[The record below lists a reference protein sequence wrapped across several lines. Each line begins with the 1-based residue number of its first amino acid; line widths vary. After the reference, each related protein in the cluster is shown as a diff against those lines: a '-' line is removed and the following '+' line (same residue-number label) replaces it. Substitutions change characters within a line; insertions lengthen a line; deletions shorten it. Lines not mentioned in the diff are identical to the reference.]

1 MRPLPGGRVSARAAR
16 LWLFVT
22 ILAVDQVTKAG
33 VLAYLAEPIRLG
45 PLLNLVHVRNFG
57 IGFGF
62 LGDGG
67 TAQQW
72 VLAGFALTVAVV
84 LVVMQARTDARL
96 YATGLMLIAS
106 GAVGNAICRLAR
118 GSVVDFIDVH
128 VSGYHWPA
136 FNVADTAI
144 TVGALCVIAHAL
156 PLQEAVAR
164 LRPPPRGR

>member
-1 MRPLPGGRVSARAAR
+1 MSSRAAR
-16 LWLFVT
+16 LWLFLAV
-22 ILAVDQVTKAG
+22 LAVDQLTKAG
-33 VLAYLAEPIRLG
+33 VLAYLTEPAGPIRLG

-67 TAQQW
+67 TGQQW
-72 VLAGFALTVAVV
+72 ALAGFALIVAVV
-84 LVVMQARTDARL
+84 LMVMQARTDARL

-118 GSVVDFIDVH
+118 GSVVDFVDVH
-128 VSGYHWPA
+128 VAGYHWPA

-144 TVGALCVIAHAL
+144 TLGVLCVIVHAL
-156 PLQEAVAR
+156 PLQQAVAR
-164 LRPPPRGR
+164 LRSPPRGR

>member
-1 MRPLPGGRVSARAAR
+1 MSSRTAR
-16 LWLFVT
+16 LWLFLA
-22 ILAVDQVTKAG
+22 ILALDQLTKAG
-33 VLAYLAEPIRLG
+33 VLAYLSEPTGPIRLG
-45 PLLNLVHVRNFG
+45 PLLNLVHVRNYG

-67 TAQQW
+67 SGQQW
-72 VLAGFALTVAVV
+72 ALAGFALTVAVV
-84 LVVMQARTDARL
+84 LMVMQARADARL

-128 VSGYHWPA
+128 VSDYHWPA
-136 FNVADTAI
+136 FNVADIAI

-156 PLQEAVAR
+156 PLQQAVAR
-164 LRPPPRGR
+164 LRSPPRGR

>member
-1 MRPLPGGRVSARAAR
+1 MSSRSAR
-16 LWLFVT
+16 LWLFLA
-22 ILAVDQVTKAG
+22 ILALDQLTKAG
-33 VLAYLAEPIRLG
+33 VIAYLSEPMGPIRLG
-45 PLLNLVHVRNFG
+45 PLLNLVHVRNYG

-67 TAQQW
+67 SGQQW
-72 VLAGFALTVAVV
+72 ALAGFALTVAVV
-84 LVVMQARTDARL
+84 LMVMQARADARL

-128 VSGYHWPA
+128 VSDYHWPA
-136 FNVADTAI
+136 FNVADIAI

-156 PLQEAVAR
+156 PLQQAVAR
-164 LRPPPRGR
+164 LRSPPRGR